1 MKMHTVNLNL
11 DINAHDHHETNA
23 HDHRETNVKV
33 LRLVIDG
40 IRDAEFEQ
48 PQSFND
54 LDSWDLDMEHDS
66 NER

>member
-1 MKMHTVNLNL
+1 MKMHTVKSKL

-23 HDHRETNVKV
+23 QV
-33 LRLVIDG
+33 LRLLISG
-40 IRDAEFEQ
+40 MGGAEFEN
-48 PQSFND
+48 PQLLKD